1 MPSLVWQLGLLV
13 GFGLVLS
20 SSADLVVRATATIA
34 RSLGLTSF
42 IIGFLLL
49 GIATSTPE
57 FFVALQSAADGV
69 PQLSLGNL
77 VGASILL
84 LSFVI
89 GLAAV
94 ISGQLKLNHQMKL
107 TDVMA
112 ICSVIASPI
121 FVVWDGNLTR
131 VDGLFLI
138 GFYVLHVLLLNHDQG
153 IAVAIERRIKRVR
166 HIGYHL
172 GELVLGLG
180 GITFASKV
188 IVENAELV
196 TQTMKIPILVFGLFF
211 LSVGTNLPEI
221 SLAVGSL
228 IRRQKDIA
236 FGDLLGSSAVNTFI
250 LGLLGVIQPFS
261 VIDSGRLHLALG
273 LLAGVA
279 LYFVWAVS
287 SGKTISRKEGIG
299 LLFFYGAFVAYELFG
314 L

>member
-34 RSLGLTSF
+34 RLLGLTSF

-131 VDGLFLI
+131 VDGLFLV
-138 GFYVLHVLLLNHDQG
+138 GFYVLHVLLLNH
-153 IAVAIERRIKRVR
+153 
-166 HIGYHL
+166 
-172 GELVLGLG
+172 
-180 GITFASKV
+180 
-188 IVENAELV
+188 
-196 TQTMKIPILVFGLFF
+196 
-211 LSVGTNLPEI
+211 
-221 SLAVGSL
+221 
-228 IRRQKDIA
+228 
-236 FGDLLGSSAVNTFI
+236 
-250 LGLLGVIQPFS
+250 
-261 VIDSGRLHLALG
+261 
-273 LLAGVA
+273 
-279 LYFVWAVS
+279 
-287 SGKTISRKEGIG
+287 
-299 LLFFYGAFVAYELFG
+299 
-314 L
+314 